1 MSQQNKTTLQ
11 SAINAQIADN
21 TSGAITAANVRNN
34 FINMSDSLLFN
45 TGSIQAVT
53 GSLTV
58 TGGVTGS
65 LLGTATNALTAS
77 YLNNAPIIQSFGGKW
92 SYQDTYGSLELNQIT
107 GSTVLYSSRIFST
120 AIHNYWLDLSVSLG
134 SFGGG
139 ATTTLKLYASAN
151 GSSLDALLGTYTIA
165 SGSVSNFSVNKMQ
178 RTFWMAAAFIGEEQ
192 YTTYIIYGAN
202 PSVSLKS
209 DELSTG
215 SQSTTEVG
223 INAIA
228 YPYLVITGESTAL
241 RVYRLGPSR
250 ITYG

>member
-1 MSQQNKTTLQ
+1 MSQQSKATLQ
-11 SAINAQIADN
+11 SAINTQIADN
-21 TSGAITAANVRNN
+21 TSGNITAANVRNN
-34 FINMSDSLLFN
+34 FINLTDSLVFN
-45 TGSIQAVT
+45 TGSQAIT

-58 TGGVTGS
+58 TGGITGS

-92 SYQDTYGSLELNQIT
+92 SYLDTYGAQELNQIT

-120 AIHNYWLDLSVSLG
+120 AIHNYWMDLSVSFF
-134 SFGGG
+134 SFGGS

-151 GSSLDALLGTYTIA
+151 GSTLDALLGTYTIA
-165 SGSVSNFSVNKMQ
+165 SGSVGNNSLIKMQ
-178 RTFWMAAAFIGEEQ
+178 RTFWMAGVFVGEEQ
-192 YTTYIIYGAN
+192 YTTYFIYGAP

-215 SQSTTEVG
+215 SQSATQVG
-223 INAIA
+223 INAIE
-228 YPYLVITGESTAL
+228 YPYLVITGETTAI